1 MGIFYKIIPF
11 ALWMIL
17 QPCVTIAQIGFF
29 IHDLSKIDD
38 SYRVMSIDNE
48 EIHRLTVFKRELSFD
63 R

>member
-1 MGIFYKIIPF
+1 
-11 ALWMIL
+11 MIL
-17 QPCVTIAQIGFF
+17 QPCVTIAQIGVF